1 GPPIKCRCLIDD
13 LIEADRGKIREL
25 HFNNRAHPVN
35 GRADGQSDYRILAD
49 RRIND
54 PAGKLLRQIFRRFER
69 AAECANV
76 LPVDEHARVFG
87 QCPRLRL
94 ANGFQV
100 RNAHTLFIPAVPRA
114 LRAGAA
120 TTTRASLPRTDR
132 AMARAERSRRHPRL
146 FEPSRSAKARWSARQ
161 PSLAATNV
169 PRPLSGS
176 HGRWAIASIWDLRS
190 QRHRARHVRKAAG
203 EGPRPFAGH
212 DLPGRA

>member
-1 GPPIKCRCLIDD
+1 
-13 LIEADRGKIREL
+13 
-25 HFNNRAHPVN
+25 PVN
-35 GRADGQSDYRILAD
+35 GRADGQSAYRFLAD
-49 RRIND
+49 RLIND
-54 PAGKLLRQIFRRFER
+54 TPGKLLRPIFRRFER

-76 LPVDEHARVFG
+76 LPVDEPARVFG

-114 LRAGAA
+114 LRAIAA

-132 AMARAERSRRHPRL
+132 APARAERWRRHPQP
-146 FEPSRSAKARWSARQ
+146 FEPSRSAKARSSARR
-161 PSLAATNV
+161 PNLAATNV

-176 HGRWAIASIWDLRS
+176 RGRRAIASIWDLRS
-190 QRHRARHVRKAAG
+190 RRHRARHVRKAG
-203 EGPRPFAGH
+203 GDGPRPFAGH